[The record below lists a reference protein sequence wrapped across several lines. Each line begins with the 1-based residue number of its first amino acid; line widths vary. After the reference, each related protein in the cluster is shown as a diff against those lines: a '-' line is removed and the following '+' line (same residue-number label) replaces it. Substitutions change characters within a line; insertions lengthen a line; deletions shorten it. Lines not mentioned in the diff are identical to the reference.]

1 MTGWRCLVPRS
12 LQAMLPSLA
21 AACFAG
27 AAGAQVLP
35 ANTAI
40 PFYTPAHFMQGVHRD
55 WYAPRAGEFAARAA
69 DLAGATAQLCSADA
83 ASAAPAQQQA
93 RERWL
98 AAVTAWDSLSAVAVG
113 PLVQRR
119 SLRQIDFAPTRPEL
133 ITRAIRA
140 APRDARGMERVG
152 TPAKGLP
159 ALEWL
164 LWTQPVA
171 PATPAC
177 RYAVLVAQ
185 DIDGEAKAL
194 AQAFAELAVHDWNA
208 DEQAAV
214 PAMSEFVNQWV
225 GGLERLRWVQMEKPL
240 RSAGGK
246 PPAFPRG
253 ASGATLNSWAAQ
265 WQGLRS
271 LGVAQGTTVAA
282 PGDGLV
288 PLETYLRGRGL
299 NPLGGKLA
307 AASAQV
313 TRQLQALA
321 PGDLGRPLAVT
332 RSLAS
337 LKRLAETDMARA
349 LGINIGF
356 SDADGD

>member
-1 MTGWRCLVPRS
+1 MTGWHAVPCGRR
-12 LQAMLPSLA
+12 AMLLGLA

-27 AAGAQVLP
+27 TAGAQVLP

-40 PFYTPAHFMQGVHRD
+40 PFYTPTHFMQGVYRG

-69 DLAGATAQLCSADA
+69 DLSGATEQLCNADA
-83 ASAAPAQQQA
+83 ASAAPALQQA
-93 RERWL
+93 RQRWL
-98 AAVTAWDSLSAVAVG
+98 AAVTTWDNLSAVAVG

-133 ITRAIRA
+133 IKRAIRA
-140 APRDARGMERVG
+140 APADLRGMERVG

-171 PATPAC
+171 PATPGC

-185 DIDGEAKAL
+185 EIDSEAKAL
-194 AQAFAELAVHDWNA
+194 AQAFAELATREWNA
-208 DEQAAV
+208 EEQAAV
-214 PAMSEFVNQWV
+214 QAMGEFVNQWV
-225 GGLERLRWVQMEKPL
+225 GGLERLRWAQMEKPL

-246 PPAFPRG
+246 PPAFPRA
-253 ASGATLNSWAAQ
+253 ASGATLKSWAAQ

-282 PGDGLV
+282 PGAGLV

-307 AASAQV
+307 AASEQV
-313 TRQLQALA
+313 TRQLQAVA
-321 PGDLGRPLAVT
+321 PGDAGRTLAAT

-337 LKRLAETDMARA
+337 LKRLAEADMAPA
-349 LGINIGF
+349 LEVNIGF